1 MDTLVDE
8 KQNHTKGR
16 GTPCESMAIHP
27 SYGSNSKAVPTPEDG
42 FAQRYQVLPHVCR
55 VWLPCRAG
63 RRESWRLSDA
73 AVACCS

>member
-27 SYGSNSKAVPTPEDG
+27 SYGLNSKAVTTSEDG
-42 FAQRYQVLPHVCR
+42 LHSGTKSSHMFAVCGVPAR
-55 VWLPCRAG
+55 PG
-63 RRESWRLSDA
+63 DGSSGG
-73 AVACCS
+73 